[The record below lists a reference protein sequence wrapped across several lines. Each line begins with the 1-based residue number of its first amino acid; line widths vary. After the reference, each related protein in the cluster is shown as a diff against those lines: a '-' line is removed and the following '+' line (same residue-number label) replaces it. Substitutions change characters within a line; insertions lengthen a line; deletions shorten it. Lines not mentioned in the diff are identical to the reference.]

1 MTTFRNETGDHK
13 ALTRRFY
20 DTQAATYTDS
30 NYGDVSEEYPA
41 NAIRL
46 EHVLGILKRA
56 GAKRVLDIGC
66 GSGLPLLRML
76 ESGFDAVG
84 FDFSPRMVEESR
96 QLLREQG
103 QSPDRVT
110 QGDIERL
117 ETFPGSGFDAAVAL
131 GVFPHVLDESRTLS
145 NITQA
150 LRPGGLMVAEF
161 RNALFSAFTL
171 NRYSYDF
178 YREAFLESPGALD
191 PESELGRRADRYF
204 QRAFHVE
211 QDASK
216 DEGEGA
222 DEGSNDIS
230 YSDLLAKF
238 HNPLEMESVLESA
251 GLDLLELVFYHFHVA
266 PPVFEEDHR
275 EEFWRLSLQME
286 EVLARDWRGNFLA
299 SAFLA
304 VAKKGV

>member
-1 MTTFRNETGDHK
+1 MAHSERHK
-13 ALTRRFY
+13 TLTRRFY
-20 DTQAATYTDS
+20 DAQAATYADS
-30 NYGDVSEEYPA
+30 NYGDASEEYPA

-46 EHVLGILKRA
+46 KHVLDILKGA
-56 GAKRVLDIGC
+56 GVKRVLDIGC

-96 QLLREQG
+96 QLLGEQG
-103 QSPDRVT
+103 QSPDRVI

-131 GVFPHVLDESRTLS
+131 GVFPHVLDEPKTLS
-145 NITQA
+145 NIAQA

-161 RNALFSAFTL
+161 RNVLFSAFTL

-178 YREAFLESPGALD
+178 YRGAFLESPAALD
-191 PESELGRRADRYF
+191 PESDLGRRAEKYF
-204 QRAFHVE
+204 RRAFQVE
-211 QDASK
+211 QDASI
-216 DEGEGA
+216 DQGEDP
-222 DEGSNDIS
+222 DEGSSDIS

-251 GLDLLELVFYHFHVA
+251 GLDLLELVFYDFHVA
-266 PPVFEEDHR
+266 PPVFEQDHR
-275 EEFWRLSLQME
+275 EEFRRLSLQME
-286 EVLARDWRGNFLA
+286 ERLARDWRGNFLA

-304 VAKKGV
+304 VAKKAG